1 MRHTANEEAPAV
13 DLLDRGWQL
22 PESWLQEIRLRS
34 LNLLQR
40 LRDDGLLANEKSSS
54 QVPLQP

>member
-1 MRHTANEEAPAV
+1 
-13 DLLDRGWQL
+13 LLDRGWQL